1 MIEYISKELIK
12 ILEASGISKSI
23 ALNISIVIVV
33 AIAVGLAVLLDKI
46 LYSVG
51 KRILSKAVKKTKS
64 NWDDILL
71 KNKLFTRLIHL
82 APAFFL
88 LSLND
93 IIFYDNIGWQS
104 IYTGLLQVY
113 LVILIIIIINAFLM
127 SVNEI
132 YLTYEGSKNRPIK
145 GYIQTVQIIVIFFG
159 SITAISIFL
168 GQSPLV
174 ILGGMGAF
182 AAVLML
188 IFKDSILG
196 FMAGIQISFNDMVR
210 LGDWISIPKFG
221 ADGIVTD
228 IALTTVK
235 IQNWDK
241 TISTI
246 PSYSLISDS
255 FQNWRGMEES
265 GGRRIKRAIYVDM
278 SSIKFCDNKLL
289 SKLSEIQ
296 IIKEYIEST
305 EAELKKYN
313 EAHSIDNTIVV
324 NGRRQTNIGIFRAY
338 LKAYLERKSEIHN
351 NMTFLVRQLQPTEHG
366 LPIEIYV
373 FSKVQEWAE
382 YENIQA
388 DIFDHVLAA
397 IPQFELSIFQN
408 PGGSDFSRL
417 VKKQGEI
424 FN

>member
-12 ILEASGISKSI
+12 ILEASGISENI
-23 ALNISIVIVV
+23 ALNISIIIVV
-33 AIAVGLAVLLDKI
+33 AIAVGLAFLLDKI
-46 LYSVG
+46 LYSIG
-51 KRILSKAVKKTKS
+51 KKILSKAVKKTKS

-93 IIFYDNIGWQS
+93 IIFYDNVGWQS
-104 IYTGLLQVY
+104 IYTGILQVY
-113 LVILIIIIINAFLM
+113 LVILVIIIINAFLM

-132 YLTYEGSKNRPIK
+132 YLTFEGSKNRPIK

-159 SITAISIFL
+159 SITAFSILL

-196 FMAGIQISFNDMVR
+196 FVAGIQISFNDMVR

-241 TISTI
+241 TISTV

-265 GGRRIKRAIYVDM
+265 GGRRIKRSVYIDI
-278 SSIKFCDNKLL
+278 SSVKFCDNKLL

-313 EAHSIDNTIVV
+313 EAHSIDNSVVV

-338 LKAYLERKSEIHN
+338 LKAYLKRKSEIHN
-351 NMTFLVRQLQPTEHG
+351 EMTFLVRQLQPTEHG

-397 IPQFELSIFQN
+397 VPQFELSIFQN
-408 PGGSDFSRL
+408 PGGNDFSKL
-417 VKKQGEI
+417 IKG
-424 FN
+424 NY

>member
-12 ILEASGISKSI
+12 ILKASGLSENI

-33 AIAVGLAVLLDKI
+33 AIAVGLAILLDKI
-46 LYSVG
+46 LYSIG

-93 IIFYDNIGWQS
+93 IIFYDNVGWQS
-104 IYTGLLQVY
+104 IYTGILQVY
-113 LVILIIIIINAFLM
+113 LVILVIIIINAFLM

-132 YLTYEGSKNRPIK
+132 YLTFEGSKNRPIK

-159 SITAISIFL
+159 SITAFSILL

-196 FMAGIQISFNDMVR
+196 FVAGIQISFNDMVR

-241 TISTI
+241 TISTV

-265 GGRRIKRAIYVDM
+265 GGRRIKRSVYIDI
-278 SSIKFCDNKLL
+278 SSVKFCDNKLL

-313 EAHSIDNTIVV
+313 EAHSIDNSVVV

-338 LKAYLERKSEIHN
+338 LKAYLKRKSEIHN
-351 NMTFLVRQLQPTEHG
+351 EMTFLVRQLQPTEHG

-397 IPQFELSIFQN
+397 VPQFELSIFQN
-408 PGGSDFSRL
+408 PGGNDFSKL
-417 VKKQGEI
+417 IKG
-424 FN
+424 NY

>member
-1 MIEYISKELIK
+1 
-12 ILEASGISKSI
+12 
-23 ALNISIVIVV
+23 
-33 AIAVGLAVLLDKI
+33 
-46 LYSVG
+46 
-51 KRILSKAVKKTKS
+51 
-64 NWDDILL
+64 
-71 KNKLFTRLIHL
+71 
-82 APAFFL
+82 
-88 LSLND
+88 
-93 IIFYDNIGWQS
+93 
-104 IYTGLLQVY
+104 
-113 LVILIIIIINAFLM
+113 M

-196 FMAGIQISFNDMVR
+196 FMAGIQVSFNDMVR
-210 LGDWISIPKFG
+210 LGDWISMPKFG
-221 ADGIVTD
+221 ADGVVTD

-296 IIKEYIEST
+296 IIKEYIER
-305 EAELKKYN
+305 
-313 EAHSIDNTIVV
+313 II
-324 NGRRQTNIGIFRAY
+324 
-338 LKAYLERKSEIHN
+338 
-351 NMTFLVRQLQPTEHG
+351 
-366 LPIEIYV
+366 
-373 FSKVQEWAE
+373 
-382 YENIQA
+382 
-388 DIFDHVLAA
+388 
-397 IPQFELSIFQN
+397 
-408 PGGSDFSRL
+408 
-417 VKKQGEI
+417 
-424 FN
+424 